1 MYNYSYN
8 RMNKGSTM
16 YKIRSTFTIS
26 DFIIDELNSIS
37 QELNEKKSHIVEKAL
52 SMYFDTLD
60 EKLSDQRLK
69 NLEKGQE
76 KIIPADE
83 VFKELGL

>member
-1 MYNYSYN
+1 MQ
-8 RMNKGSTM
+8 
-16 YKIRSTFTIS
+16 KIRSTFTVS
-26 DFIIDELNSIS
+26 DFIIDELNSVS

-52 SMYFDTLD
+52 SMYFDTID

-69 NLEKGQE
+69 NLEDKKE
-76 KIIPADE
+76 KLIPASE

>member
-1 MYNYSYN
+1 MQ
-8 RMNKGSTM
+8 
-16 YKIRSTFTIS
+16 KIRSTFTVS
-26 DFIIDELNSIS
+26 DFIIDELNSVS
-37 QELNEKKSHIVEKAL
+37 QELHEKKSHIVEKAL

-69 NLEKGQE
+69 HLDDKKEKL
-76 KIIPADE
+76 IPASE

>member
-1 MYNYSYN
+1 MQ
-8 RMNKGSTM
+8 
-16 YKIRSTFTIS
+16 KIRSTFTVS
-26 DFIIDELNSIS
+26 DFIIDELNSVS

-52 SMYFDTLD
+52 NMYFDALD

-69 NLEKGQE
+69 NLENKKE
-76 KIIPADE
+76 KLIPANE

>member
-1 MYNYSYN
+1 MH
-8 RMNKGSTM
+8 
-16 YKIRSTFTIS
+16 KIRSTFTIS
-26 DFIIDELNSIS
+26 DFIIDELNSVS
-37 QELNEKKSHIVEKAL
+37 EELNEKKSHIVEKAL
-52 SMYFDTLD
+52 SMYFDALD

-69 NLEKGQE
+69 NLEAKQE

>member
-1 MYNYSYN
+1 MH
-8 RMNKGSTM
+8 
-16 YKIRSTFTIS
+16 KIRTTFTVS
-26 DFIIDELNSIS
+26 DFIVDELNSVS

-52 SMYFDTLD
+52 SMYFDHID

-69 NLEKGQE
+69 NLDDKKEKL
-76 KIIPADE
+76 IPADE